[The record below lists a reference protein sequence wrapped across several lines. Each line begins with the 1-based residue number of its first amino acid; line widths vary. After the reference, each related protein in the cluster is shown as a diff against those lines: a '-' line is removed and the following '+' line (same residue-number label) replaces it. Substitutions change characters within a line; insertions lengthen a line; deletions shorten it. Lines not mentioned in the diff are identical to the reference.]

1 MQEIVIGEGSLALED
16 IRRVARERRP
26 LRISEAALQ
35 RMQASREVVETFER
49 EDRAA
54 YGITRGLG
62 KRVVNRIADED
73 RASFSRRMLRA
84 RAGGAGEPLA
94 EEVVRAAMLARI
106 SSMSWGG
113 SGARPLVAETLA
125 AMLNAGVTPVV
136 PSIGSFG
143 AADLLLMANVGL
155 AAIGEGEAFFQGLR
169 MDGGEA
175 LAAAGVAPIDP
186 QSKEGLAL
194 CSANSVSAGMGG
206 LALGDLETAE
216 RSLMTAAALSF
227 EAFRGN
233 PSPYDARVAH
243 ARPAPGQAEAAE
255 AFRALLAGGQ
265 LFEEGAPRRVQDPI
279 SLRCISQVHGALY
292 AAMDFARPAIQVELD
307 GAGDNPL
314 VLAEDAEI
322 LSNGNFHT
330 PALALAFDTL
340 ALAVVSCA
348 QMSQRRIAKLMS
360 EELSELPAGLNSN
373 PSSTAGTGILGAVA
387 ELLVKE
393 MRVMAAPATLHT
405 DATYD
410 VEDHAPMTL
419 IAVRK
424 LRDLL
429 PLLHHVTA
437 CELMAGAQAFELRGE
452 PAAGPAVEAAYRA
465 VRDAIPFL
473 YEDRSTRAELGRLA
487 GLVGEG
493 RFGDLASGK
502 NKVS

>member
-1 MQEIVIGEGSLALED
+1 MELEVVIGEGALSLEN
-16 IRRVARERRP
+16 IRRVAREGRRVR
-26 LRISEAALQ
+26 LAEAALA
-35 RMQASREVVETFER
+35 RMQAGREVVETFER

-84 RAGGAGEPLA
+84 RAGGAGEPLP

-106 SSMSWGG
+106 SSLAWGG

-125 AMLNAGVTPVV
+125 AMLNAGVHPVV

-155 AAIGEGEAFFQGLR
+155 VVIGEGEAFYQGKRL
-169 MDGGEA
+169 DGGEA
-175 LAAAGVAPIDP
+175 LAAAGIAAVDP

-206 LALGDLETAE
+206 LALGDLEAAE
-216 RSLMTAAALSF
+216 RALLGAAGLSF

-233 PSPYDARVAH
+233 PSPYDPRVVH
-243 ARPAPGQAEAAE
+243 ARPAPGQAAAAE
-255 AFRALLAGGQ
+255 AFRGLLAGGL
-265 LFEEGAPRRVQDPI
+265 LFEEGVPRRVQDPI
-279 SLRCISQVHGALY
+279 SLRCISQVHGALLS
-292 AAMDFARPAIQVELD
+292 AIDFARPALQVELD

-314 VLAEDAEI
+314 VLVEDSEI

-340 ALAVVSCA
+340 ALATVSCA

-360 EELSELPAGLNSN
+360 EELTELPAGLNTN
-373 PSSTAGTGILGAVA
+373 PSSTAGIGIVGAVA

-393 MRVMAAPATLHT
+393 MRVMASPASLHT

-410 VEDHAPMTL
+410 VEDHSPMTL
-419 IAVRK
+419 LAVRK

-429 PLLHHVTA
+429 PLLHHVIA
-437 CELMAGAQAFELRGE
+437 CELIAAAQAFELRGE
-452 PAAGPAVEAAYRA
+452 PQAGPRVERLYKA
-465 VRDAIPFL
+465 VRAEIPFI
-473 YEDRSTRAELGRLA
+473 YEDRSTRDELGRLA
-487 GLVGEG
+487 ALVG
-493 RFGDLASGK
+493 AGK
-502 NKVS
+502 FDPSAEQV